1 MAKIKVENHPGYV
14 RDTLTGAIL
23 NTNVEEIR
31 AAKARKAAKEK
42 EKEDINN
49 LKNEVSDIKNMLG
62 KIIEKLD
69 GSNTNTTN

>member
-49 LKNEVSDIKNMLG
+49 LKNEVSDIKLMLNS
-62 KIIEKLD
+62 IIEKLD
-69 GSNTNTTN
+69 GSKNNS

>member
-1 MAKIKVENHPGYV
+1 MEKIKVENHPGYV

-49 LKNEVSDIKNMLG
+49 LKNEVSDIKLMLNT
-62 KIIEKLD
+62 IIEKLD
-69 GSNTNTTN
+69 GSKNNS

>member
-42 EKEDINN
+42 EKEDIKN
-49 LKNEVSDIKNMLG
+49 LKNEVSDIKLMLNT
-62 KIIEKLD
+62 IIEKLD
-69 GSNTNTTN
+69 GSKNNS

>member
-1 MAKIKVENHPGYV
+1 MAKIKVENHRGYD

-49 LKNEVSDIKNMLG
+49 LKNEVSDIKLMLNT
-62 KIIEKLD
+62 IIEKLD
-69 GSNTNTTN
+69 GSKNNS

>member
-49 LKNEVSDIKNMLG
+49 LKNEVSYIKLMLNT
-62 KIIEKLD
+62 IIEKLD
-69 GSNTNTTN
+69 GSKNNS

>member
-1 MAKIKVENHPGYV
+1 M
-14 RDTLTGAIL
+14 

-49 LKNEVSDIKNMLG
+49 LKNEVSDIKLMLNT
-62 KIIEKLD
+62 IIEKLD
-69 GSNTNTTN
+69 GSKNNS

>member
-1 MAKIKVENHPGYV
+1 MAIIKVENLPGYV

-49 LKNEVSDIKNMLG
+49 LKNEVSDIKLMLNT
-62 KIIEKLD
+62 IIEKLD
-69 GSNTNTTN
+69 GSKNNS